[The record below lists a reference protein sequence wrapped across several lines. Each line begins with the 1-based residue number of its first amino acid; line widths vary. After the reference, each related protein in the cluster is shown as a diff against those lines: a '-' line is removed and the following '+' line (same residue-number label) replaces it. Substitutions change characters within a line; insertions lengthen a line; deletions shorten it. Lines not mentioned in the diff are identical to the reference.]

1 MRPIYLNP
9 LYWLTR
15 FIEINRKIAA
25 ATPAITEED
34 IKSLRKF
41 SEHLTR
47 LADKTD
53 KSNNDKPDH
62 Q

>member
-1 MRPIYLNP
+1 